1 MIPPKDS
8 SDKNR
13 YISFFFN
20 IFVCVVNCFNRLF
33 NQNKSQYSARNILII
48 NSDRRTLTVI
58 FITEL
63 ILKLINHKTKL

>member
-20 IFVCVVNCFNRLF
+20 IFVYIVYCFNRLF